1 MDITY
6 FGTERGVTLVYFQ
19 PIDLISLTMRLR
31 QLLLI
36 LLCVFIAPMK
46 AQFVD
51 AGRTIVDDVH
61 TATKAGKLQNRSAA
75 KPTQCDGD
83 TSMFPSYGSTAYNS
97 VTIRKGSSLGQFFDA
112 PQTMTVSGFRFYG
125 FSVTPTPAKSVKINL
140 ICNLYKAGADSLP
153 SGSPIASD
161 TLLIDTVM
169 GSSIPLSRIT
179 LNADFGKA
187 VTVTGPYIVCVESDS
202 VNALA
207 AVVCNSYTNGDG
219 KKRNLG
225 VGSVSG
231 KWYRCMSL
239 NIGGTV
245 FNSHMQMYPFV
256 GYKLGIDYTTNQQ
269 CYPNLDTL
277 YFQNQSK
284 KTVVSSIFYNYYV
297 YYNIERSSHRWN
309 FDNKLY
315 QYAIDGKYKPSSRS
329 NLNVELI
336 STVYP
341 YSGWS
346 CSDTVSKIIYFK
358 PGTPSL
364 YKPAQGCSGDTVTI
378 AVASDAQ
385 TTVQWFKKTTDPK
398 PFFEGNKYTVNNVQ
412 NTDTF
417 FVKAVNNSCESNW
430 LMIPFEVNKYP
441 TKLTVKNDSI
451 CAGATANLQA
461 FTDYGQ
467 LYWYDQATGGSLMY
481 TGQVLQTGKL
491 SRDTQFYVV
500 ANNKGCM
507 YAGGAK
513 LVKAFVGSSFA
524 PTSPTVPAD
533 TFVCARG
540 VNSVTL
546 KASSNSSSD
555 TLRWFTDATGG
566 SPVAIGSTYTFKGT
580 KRGDGYAYVE
590 SWNGICGSG
599 RAAVKI
605 TVKDYPAVFGATGD
619 ETCSND
625 SAHLFGST
633 PWGQLNWYIKRS
645 DVTPFYVGKTPALY
659 GLSGKNQVYFKASEG
674 ACFAPNF
681 DSVEVI
687 VNDIP
692 KPTKVEALS
701 VCAKSLGKM
710 SVTIPVGKVNWYE
723 DSTTTDVLFTGSNY
737 DLGLMLSSRTLYYET
752 ENKGCKS
759 DRTPLTLVVK
769 PRPAAGFTWT
779 LLWQHKLNCVPINTA
794 GLSFEWDWGDGTKKV
809 GLPGVHQY
817 AGPGNYTVRLIAT
830 SNANGCKDTADIP
843 VLVDHTN
850 VKNIAKQQ
858 FVAYPNPVGAGE
870 VLTLQGL
877 VSGELVWLD
886 ATGREIASS
895 KVSDGA
901 TTVPA
906 GIARGFYFLQVKAV
920 TQYETRTLWVH

>member
-6 FGTERGVTLVYFQ
+6 FGVRVAFEFGNFQ
-19 PIDLISLTMRLR
+19 GIDLFPFTMRLR
-31 QLLLI
+31 KLLLI
-36 LLCVFIAPMK
+36 IFCVLFAPIK

-51 AGRTIVDDVH
+51 AGRTLVDDVH
-61 TATKAGKLQNRSAA
+61 AGTQKGKIQSRSATN
-75 KPTQCDGD
+75 PTQCDGD

-97 VTIRKGSSLGQFFDA
+97 ITIKKGSSLGQFFDA

-125 FSVTPTPAKSVKINL
+125 FSVTPTPAKSVKINI

-153 SGSPIASD
+153 SGTPIASD
-161 TLLIDTVM
+161 TITVDTVM

-187 VTVTGPYIVCVESDS
+187 VTVTGPYIICVESDS

-219 KKRNLG
+219 KKRNLC

-231 KWYRCMSL
+231 KWYRCLSL

-277 YFQNQSK
+277 YFQNQTK

-309 FDNKLY
+309 YDNKMI
-315 QYAIDGKYKPSSRS
+315 QYSIDGKYKPTSRS
-329 NLNVELI
+329 NMNVTLI

-385 TTVQWFKKTTDPK
+385 TTVQWFKKTSDPK
-398 PFFEGNKYTVNNVQ
+398 PFYEGNKYTINNVQ
-412 NTDTF
+412 KTDTF
-417 FVKAVNNSCESNW
+417 YVKSVNNTCESNW
-430 LMIPFEVNKYP
+430 LMIPFEVNQYP

-461 FTDYGQ
+461 FTDFGE
-467 LYWYDQATGGSLMY
+467 LYWYDKSTGGTLMH

-491 SRDTQFYVV
+491 SQDTQFYVV
-500 ANNKGCM
+500 ANNKGCL
-507 YAGGAK
+507 YGGGSK

-540 VNSVTL
+540 ANAVTL
-546 KASSNSSSD
+546 VASSNNSSD
-555 TLRWFTDATGG
+555 TLRWFLDATGG
-566 SPVAIGSTYTFKGT
+566 SPVAKGSNYTFKGS
-580 KRGDGYAYVE
+580 KRGESTVYVE

-599 RAAVKI
+599 RAAIKI
-605 TVKDYPAVFGATGD
+605 TVKDYPGVFGAAGD

-625 SAHLFGST
+625 SARLFGST
-633 PWGQLNWYIKRS
+633 SWGQLNWYMKRS
-645 DVTPFYVGKTPALY
+645 DAQPFYVGKTPAIY
-659 GLSGKNQVYFKASEG
+659 GLSGKNYIYYKSSEG
-674 ACFAPNF
+674 SCFAPNF
-681 DSVEVI
+681 DSVEVT
-687 VNDIP
+687 VNEIP
-692 KPTKVEALS
+692 KPDMVEALS

-710 SVTIPVGKVNWYE
+710 SVHISQGKVNWYE
-723 DSTTTDVLFTGSNY
+723 DSTTTDILFTGSIY
-737 DLGLMLSSRTLYYET
+737 DLGMMLSSRTLYYET

-817 AGPGNYTVRLIAT
+817 SGPGNYTVRLVVT
-830 SNANGCKDTADIP
+830 NNANGCKDTADIP

-850 VKNIAKQQ
+850 VKTIAKQH
-858 FVAYPNPVGAGE
+858 FSAYPNPVGAGD
-870 VLTLQGL
+870 VLELSGLSDGLIAWIDPTGRIVGESQVAEGKTRVPAKLSQGL
-877 VSGELVWLD
+877 YYLNVKS
-886 ATGREIASS
+886 RE
-895 KVSDGA
+895 
-901 TTVPA
+901 
-906 GIARGFYFLQVKAV
+906 R
-920 TQYETRTLWVH
+920 YEPVTLWVH

>member
-1 MDITY
+1 MKV
-6 FGTERGVTLVYFQ
+6 RN
-19 PIDLISLTMRLR
+19 
-31 QLLLI
+31 LLLS
-36 LLCVFIAPMK
+36 LFCAVTVPVT

-51 AGRTIVDDVH
+51 AGRTLVDDVH
-61 TATKAGKLQNRSAA
+61 IATQKGKIQSRSATN
-75 KPTQCDGD
+75 PTRCDGD

-97 VTIRKGSSLGQFFDA
+97 ITIKKGSSLGQFFDA

-153 SGSPIASD
+153 SGTPIASD
-161 TLLIDTVM
+161 TITVDTVM

-202 VNALA
+202 STALA

-219 KKRNLG
+219 KKRNLC

-277 YFQNQSK
+277 YFQNQTK

-309 FDNKLY
+309 YDNKMI
-315 QYAIDGKYKPSSRS
+315 QYAIDGKYKPTSRS
-329 NLNVELI
+329 NLNVTLI

-364 YKPAQGCSGDTVTI
+364 YKTAQGCSGDTVTI
-378 AVASDAQ
+378 SVASDAQ
-385 TTVQWFKKTTDPK
+385 TTVQWFKKTSDPK
-398 PFFEGNKYTVNNVQ
+398 PFFEGNKYTINNVQ
-412 NTDTF
+412 KTDTF
-417 FVKAVNNSCESNW
+417 YVKAVNNTCESNW

-461 FTDYGQ
+461 FTDYGD
-467 LYWYDQATGGSLMY
+467 LYWYDKSSGGTLMH

-491 SRDTQFYVV
+491 SQDTQFYVV
-500 ANNKGCM
+500 ANNKGCV
-507 YAGGAK
+507 YAGGSK

-524 PTSPTVPAD
+524 PTSPSVPAD

-546 KASSNSSSD
+546 KATSNSSSD
-555 TLRWFTDATGG
+555 TLRWFLDATGG
-566 SPVAIGSTYTFKGT
+566 SPVAKGSSYTFKGT
-580 KRGDGYAYVE
+580 KRGEGYVYVE

-599 RAAVKI
+599 RSAVKI
-605 TVKDYPAVFGATGD
+605 TVKDYPGVFGATGD

-625 SAHLFGST
+625 SARLFGST
-633 PWGQLNWYIKRS
+633 SWGQLNWYMKRS
-645 DVTPFYVGKTPALY
+645 DAQPFYVGKTPAVY
-659 GLSGKNQVYFKASEG
+659 GLSGKNYVYYKASEG
-674 ACFAPNF
+674 NCFAPNF

-692 KPTKVEALS
+692 KPSKVEALS
-701 VCAKSLGKM
+701 VCAKALGKM
-710 SVTIPVGKVNWYE
+710 SVTIPTGTVNWYE
-723 DSTTTDVLFTGSNY
+723 DTTTTDILFTGSTY
-737 DLGLMLSSRTLYYET
+737 DLGMMLSTRTLYYET

-759 DRTPLTLVVK
+759 ERTPLTLVVK

-817 AGPGNYTVRLIAT
+817 AGPGNYTVRLVVT
-830 SNANGCKDTADIP
+830 NNANGCKDTADIP

-850 VKNIAKQQ
+850 VKSIAKQR
-858 FVAYPNPVGAGE
+858 FTAYPNPVGAGD
-870 VLTLQGL
+870 VLALNGLDAANITWIDPAGRVVAESQVTEGKTKVPAKLSQGL
-877 VSGELVWLD
+877 YYLNVKS
-886 ATGREIASS
+886 RE
-895 KVSDGA
+895 V
-901 TTVPA
+901 
-906 GIARGFYFLQVKAV
+906 
-920 TQYETRTLWVH
+920 YEPVTLWVH

>member
-1 MDITY
+1 MNRKILPL
-6 FGTERGVTLVYFQ
+6 FLLVFS
-19 PIDLISLTMRLR
+19 IAVNA
-31 QLLLI
+31 QL
-36 LLCVFIAPMK
+36 
-46 AQFVD
+46 VD
-51 AGRTIVDDVH
+51 AKRTIVNDLPSMNSKS
-61 TATKAGKLQNRSAA
+61 AEWNANNANPQRRSST
-75 KPTQCDGD
+75 KPTQCGGD

-97 VTIRKGSSLGQFFDA
+97 VTIRKGSALGQFFDA
-112 PQTMTVSGFRFYG
+112 PQAMTVSGFRFYG

-153 SGSPIASD
+153 SGTPIASD
-161 TLLIDTVM
+161 TIMVDTVM

-187 VTVTGPYIVCVESDS
+187 VSVTGPYIITVESDS

-207 AVVCNSYTNGDG
+207 AMVCNSYANGDG

-256 GYKLGIDYTTNQQ
+256 NYKLGIDYTSNQQ

-277 YFQNQSK
+277 YFQNQTK

-315 QYAIDGKYKPSSRS
+315 QYAIDGKYKPSTKS

-341 YSGWS
+341 YSGFT
-346 CSDTVSKIIYFK
+346 CSDTVSKVIYFK

-364 YKPAQGCSGDTVTI
+364 YKAAQGCSGDTVTI
-378 AVASDAQ
+378 AVASDA
-385 TTVQWFKKTTDPK
+385 TTKVQWFKKTTDPK
-398 PFFEGNKYTVNNVQ
+398 PFFEGNKYVVNNVQ
-412 NTDTF
+412 KTDTF
-417 FVKAVNNSCESNW
+417 FVKAINNSCESSW

-461 FTDYGQ
+461 STDYGD
-467 LYWYDQATGGSLMY
+467 LYWYDQKSGGNLMY
-481 TGQVLQTGKL
+481 TGNILQTGKL
-491 SRDTQFYVV
+491 SKDTQFYVI

-507 YAGGAK
+507 YAGGVK

-524 PTSPTVPAD
+524 PVAPKVPSD

-540 VNSVTL
+540 ANSVTL
-546 KASSNSSSD
+546 KATSNSTTD
-555 TLRWFTDATGG
+555 TLRWFVDATGG
-566 SPVAIGSTYTFKGT
+566 NPVAKGSTYTFKGS
-580 KRGDGYAYVE
+580 KRGEGFVYVE

-599 RAAVKI
+599 RSAVKVTI
-605 TVKDYPAVFGATGD
+605 KDYPSIFGAIGD

-625 SAHLFGST
+625 SARLFAST
-633 PWGQLNWYIKRS
+633 PWGQLNWYIKKS
-645 DVTPFYVGKTPALY
+645 DATPFYVGKNPAVY
-659 GLSGKNQVYFKASEG
+659 GLSGKNYVYLKSSEG
-674 ACFAPNF
+674 SCFSPSF

-692 KPTKVEALS
+692 KPSLVQALS
-701 VCAKSLGKM
+701 VCTKSLGKM
-710 SVTIPVGKVNWYE
+710 TVNVPFGNVNWYE
-723 DSTTTDVLFTGSNY
+723 DSTSTDLLFTGSNY
-737 DLGLMLSSRTLYYET
+737 DLGLMLSSRTAWYET

-759 DRTPLTLVVK
+759 ERSPVTLVVK
-769 PRPAAGFTWT
+769 ARPAAGFTWN

-794 GLSFEWDWGDGTKKV
+794 GLSFEWNWGDGTKKV

-817 AGPGNYTVRLIAT
+817 AGAGNYMVRLVVT
-830 SNANGCKDTADIP
+830 NNANGCKDTADIQ
-843 VLVDHTN
+843 VLVDHTG
-850 VKNIAKQQ
+850 VKDVAKLK
-858 FVAYPNPVGAGE
+858 FKVYPNPAVAGSSIQLLGMPGIE
-870 VLTLQGL
+870 TSVDWIDVMGRKVASGL
-877 VSGELVWLD
+877 VAEGKL
-886 ATGREIASS
+886 A
-895 KVSDGA
+895 
-901 TTVPA
+901 VPA
-906 GIARGFYFLQVKAV
+906 GLSQGLYYLTVKGSSV
-920 TQYETRTLWVH
+920 YESVPVWVQ

>member
-1 MDITY
+1 MKV
-6 FGTERGVTLVYFQ
+6 RN
-19 PIDLISLTMRLR
+19 
-31 QLLLI
+31 LLLNLFCAI
-36 LLCVFIAPMK
+36 TVPAA

-51 AGRTIVDDVH
+51 AGKTLVDDVH
-61 TATKAGKLQNRSAA
+61 IGTQKGKIQSRSAT

-97 VTIRKGSSLGQFFDA
+97 ISIRKGSSLGQFFDA

-153 SGSPIASD
+153 SGTPIASD
-161 TLLIDTVM
+161 TITVDTVM

-179 LNADFGKA
+179 LDADFGKA
-187 VTVTGPYIVCVESDS
+187 VTVTGPYIICVESDS
-202 VNALA
+202 TNALA
-207 AVVCNSYTNGDG
+207 AVVSNSYTNGDG
-219 KKRNLG
+219 KRRNLC

-231 KWYRCMSL
+231 KWYRCLSL

-269 CYPNLDTL
+269 CFPNLDTL
-277 YFQNQSK
+277 YFQNQTK

-309 FDNKLY
+309 YDNKMI
-315 QYAIDGKYKPSSRS
+315 QYAIDGKYKPTSRS
-329 NLNVELI
+329 NLNVTLI

-364 YKPAQGCSGDTVTI
+364 YKAAQGCSGDTVTI
-378 AVASDAQ
+378 SVASDAQ
-385 TTVQWFKKTTDPK
+385 TTVQWFKKTSDPK
-398 PFFEGNKYTVNNVQ
+398 PFFEGNKYTINNVQ
-412 NTDTF
+412 KTDTF
-417 FVKAVNNSCESNW
+417 YVKAVNNTCESNW

-461 FTDYGQ
+461 FTDYGD
-467 LYWYDQATGGSLMY
+467 LYWYDKSSGGTLMH

-491 SRDTQFYVV
+491 SQDTQFYVV
-500 ANNKGCM
+500 ANNKGCV
-507 YAGGAK
+507 YAGGSK

-524 PTSPTVPAD
+524 PTSPNVPAD

-546 KASSNSSSD
+546 NATSNSSSD
-555 TLRWFTDATGG
+555 TLRWFLDATGG
-566 SPVAIGSTYTFKGT
+566 SPVATGSSYTFKGT
-580 KRGDGYAYVE
+580 KRGEGYVYVE

-605 TVKDYPAVFGATGD
+605 TVKDYPGVFGATGD

-625 SAHLFGST
+625 SARLFGST
-633 PWGQLNWYIKRS
+633 SWGQLNWYMKRS
-645 DVTPFYVGKTPALY
+645 DAKPFYVGKTPAVY
-659 GLSGKNQVYFKASEG
+659 GLSGKNYVYYKASEG
-674 ACFAPNF
+674 NCFAPNF

-692 KPTKVEALS
+692 KPSKVVALS
-701 VCAKSLGKM
+701 VCAKALGKM
-710 SVTIPVGKVNWYE
+710 SVTIPNGKVNWYE
-723 DSTTTDVLFTGSNY
+723 DTTTTDILFTGSTY
-737 DLGLMLSSRTLYYET
+737 DLGM
-752 ENKGCKS
+752 
-759 DRTPLTLVVK
+759 
-769 PRPAAGFTWT
+769 
-779 LLWQHKLNCVPINTA
+779 
-794 GLSFEWDWGDGTKKV
+794 
-809 GLPGVHQY
+809 
-817 AGPGNYTVRLIAT
+817 
-830 SNANGCKDTADIP
+830 
-843 VLVDHTN
+843 
-850 VKNIAKQQ
+850 
-858 FVAYPNPVGAGE
+858 
-870 VLTLQGL
+870 
-877 VSGELVWLD
+877 
-886 ATGREIASS
+886 
-895 KVSDGA
+895 
-901 TTVPA
+901 
-906 GIARGFYFLQVKAV
+906 
-920 TQYETRTLWVH
+920 

>member
-1 MDITY
+1 MKV
-6 FGTERGVTLVYFQ
+6 RN
-19 PIDLISLTMRLR
+19 
-31 QLLLI
+31 LLLC
-36 LLCVFIAPMK
+36 LFCAMTVPIA

-51 AGRTIVDDVH
+51 AGKTLIDDVH
-61 TATKAGKLQNRSAA
+61 IGTQKGKIQSRSAT

-97 VTIRKGSSLGQFFDA
+97 ISIRKGSSLGQFFDA

-153 SGSPIASD
+153 SGTPIASD
-161 TLLIDTVM
+161 TITVDTVM

-202 VNALA
+202 STALA

-277 YFQNQSK
+277 YFQNQTK

-309 FDNKLY
+309 YDNKMI
-315 QYAIDGKYKPSSRS
+315 QYAIDGKYKPTSRS
-329 NLNVELI
+329 NLNVTLI

-364 YKPAQGCSGDTVTI
+364 YKAAQGCSGDTVTI
-378 AVASDAQ
+378 SVASDAQ
-385 TTVQWFKKTTDPK
+385 TTVQWFKKTSDPK
-398 PFFEGNKYTVNNVQ
+398 PFFEGNKYTINNVQ
-412 NTDTF
+412 KTDTF
-417 FVKAVNNSCESNW
+417 YVKAVNNTCESNW

-461 FTDYGQ
+461 FTDYGD
-467 LYWYDQATGGSLMY
+467 LYWYDKSSGGTLMH

-491 SRDTQFYVV
+491 SQDTQFYVV
-500 ANNKGCM
+500 ANNKGCV
-507 YAGGAK
+507 YAGGSK

-524 PTSPTVPAD
+524 PTSPNVPAD

-546 KASSNSSSD
+546 NATSNSSSD
-555 TLRWFTDATGG
+555 TLRWFLDATGG
-566 SPVAIGSTYTFKGT
+566 SPVATGSSYTFKGT
-580 KRGDGYAYVE
+580 KRGEGYVYVE

-605 TVKDYPAVFGATGD
+605 TVKDYPGVFGATGD

-625 SAHLFGST
+625 SARLFGST
-633 PWGQLNWYIKRS
+633 SWGQLNWYMKRS
-645 DVTPFYVGKTPALY
+645 DAKPFYVGKTPAVY
-659 GLSGKNQVYFKASEG
+659 GLSGKNYVYYKASEG
-674 ACFAPNF
+674 NCFAPNF

-692 KPTKVEALS
+692 KPSKVEALS
-701 VCAKSLGKM
+701 VCAKALGKM
-710 SVTIPVGKVNWYE
+710 SVTIPNGKVNWYE
-723 DSTTTDVLFTGSNY
+723 DTTTTDILFTGSTY
-737 DLGLMLSSRTLYYET
+737 DLGMMLSTRTLYYET

-759 DRTPLTLVVK
+759 ERTPLTLVVK

-817 AGPGNYTVRLIAT
+817 AGPGNYTVRLVVT
-830 SNANGCKDTADIP
+830 NNANGCKDTADIP

-850 VKNIAKQQ
+850 VKSIAKQR
-858 FVAYPNPVGAGE
+858 FTAYPNPVGAGD
-870 VLTLQGL
+870 VLALNGLDAASITWIDPAGRVVAESQVAEGKTKVPAKLSQGL
-877 VSGELVWLD
+877 YYLNVKS
-886 ATGREIASS
+886 RE
-895 KVSDGA
+895 V
-901 TTVPA
+901 
-906 GIARGFYFLQVKAV
+906 
-920 TQYETRTLWVH
+920 YEPVTLWVH

>member
-1 MDITY
+1 MK
-6 FGTERGVTLVYFQ
+6 
-19 PIDLISLTMRLR
+19 LR
-31 QLLLI
+31 NLLLC
-36 LLCVFIAPMK
+36 LFCAMTVPIA

-51 AGRTIVDDVH
+51 AGKTLIDDVH
-61 TATKAGKLQNRSAA
+61 IGTQKGKIQSRSAT

-97 VTIRKGSSLGQFFDA
+97 ISIRKGSSLGQFFDA

-153 SGSPIASD
+153 SGTPIASD
-161 TLLIDTVM
+161 TITVDTVM

-202 VNALA
+202 STALA

-277 YFQNQSK
+277 YFQNQTK

-309 FDNKLY
+309 YDNKMI
-315 QYAIDGKYKPSSRS
+315 QYAIDGKYKPTSRS
-329 NLNVELI
+329 NLNVTLI

-364 YKPAQGCSGDTVTI
+364 YKAAQGCSGDTVTI
-378 AVASDAQ
+378 SVASDAQ
-385 TTVQWFKKTTDPK
+385 TTVQWFKKTSDPK
-398 PFFEGNKYTVNNVQ
+398 PFFEGNKYTINNVQ
-412 NTDTF
+412 KTDTF
-417 FVKAVNNSCESNW
+417 YVKAVNNTCESNW

-461 FTDYGQ
+461 FTDYGD
-467 LYWYDQATGGSLMY
+467 LYWYDKSSGGTLMH

-491 SRDTQFYVV
+491 SQDTQFYVV
-500 ANNKGCM
+500 ANNKGCV
-507 YAGGAK
+507 YAGGSK

-524 PTSPTVPAD
+524 PTSPNVPAD

-546 KASSNSSSD
+546 NATSNSSSD
-555 TLRWFTDATGG
+555 TLRWFLDATGG
-566 SPVAIGSTYTFKGT
+566 SPVATGSSYTFKGT
-580 KRGDGYAYVE
+580 KRGEGYVYVE

-605 TVKDYPAVFGATGD
+605 TVKDYPGVFGATGD

-625 SAHLFGST
+625 SARLFGST
-633 PWGQLNWYIKRS
+633 SWGQLNWYMKRS
-645 DVTPFYVGKTPALY
+645 DAKPFYVGKTPAVY
-659 GLSGKNQVYFKASEG
+659 GLSGKNYVYYKASEG
-674 ACFAPNF
+674 NCFAPNF

-692 KPTKVEALS
+692 KPSKVEALS
-701 VCAKSLGKM
+701 VCAKALGKM
-710 SVTIPVGKVNWYE
+710 SVTIPNGKVNWYE
-723 DSTTTDVLFTGSNY
+723 DTTTTDILFTGSTY
-737 DLGLMLSSRTLYYET
+737 DLGMMLSTRTLYYET

-759 DRTPLTLVVK
+759 ERTPLTLVVK

-817 AGPGNYTVRLIAT
+817 AGPGNYTVRLVVT
-830 SNANGCKDTADIP
+830 NNANGCKDTADIP

-850 VKNIAKQQ
+850 VKSIAKQR
-858 FVAYPNPVGAGE
+858 FTAYPNPVGAGD
-870 VLTLQGL
+870 VLALNGLDAASITWIDPAGRVVAESQVAEGKTKVPAKLSQGL
-877 VSGELVWLD
+877 YYLNVKS
-886 ATGREIASS
+886 RE
-895 KVSDGA
+895 V
-901 TTVPA
+901 
-906 GIARGFYFLQVKAV
+906 
-920 TQYETRTLWVH
+920 YEPVTLWVH

>member
-6 FGTERGVTLVYFQ
+6 FTPTASLGFVYFQ
-19 PIDLISLTMRLR
+19 GIDLFPFTMRLR
-31 QLLLI
+31 KLFLI
-36 LLCVFIAPMK
+36 IFCVLFAPIK

-51 AGRTIVDDVH
+51 AGRTLVDDVH
-61 TATKAGKLQNRSAA
+61 AGTQKGKIQSRSATN
-75 KPTQCDGD
+75 PTQCDGD

-97 VTIRKGSSLGQFFDA
+97 ITIKKGSSLGQFFDA

-125 FSVTPTPAKSVKINL
+125 FSVTPTPAKSVKINI

-153 SGSPIASD
+153 SGTPIASD
-161 TLLIDTVM
+161 TITVDTVM

-187 VTVTGPYIVCVESDS
+187 VTVTGPYIICVESDS
-202 VNALA
+202 STALA

-219 KKRNLG
+219 KKRNLC

-231 KWYRCMSL
+231 KWYRCLSL

-277 YFQNQSK
+277 YFQNQTK

-309 FDNKLY
+309 YDNKMI
-315 QYAIDGKYKPSSRS
+315 QYAIDGKYKPTSRS
-329 NLNVELI
+329 NMNVTLI

-398 PFFEGNKYTVNNVQ
+398 PFYEGNKYTINNVLK
-412 NTDTF
+412 TDTF
-417 FVKAVNNSCESNW
+417 YVKAVNNTCESNW
-430 LMIPFEVNKYP
+430 LMIPFEVNHYP

-461 FTDYGQ
+461 FTDFGE
-467 LYWYDQATGGSLMY
+467 LYWYDKSTGGTLMH

-491 SRDTQFYVV
+491 NQDTQFYVV
-500 ANNKGCM
+500 ANNKGCL
-507 YAGGAK
+507 YGGGSK

-540 VNSVTL
+540 ANAVTL
-546 KASSNSSSD
+546 VASSNNSSD
-555 TLRWFTDATGG
+555 TLRWFLDATGG
-566 SPVAIGSTYTFKGT
+566 SPVAKGSNYTFKGS
-580 KRGDGYAYVE
+580 KRGESTVYVE

-599 RAAVKI
+599 RAAIKI
-605 TVKDYPAVFGATGD
+605 TVKDYPGVFGAAGD

-625 SAHLFGST
+625 SARLFGST
-633 PWGQLNWYIKRS
+633 SWGQLNWYMKRS
-645 DVTPFYVGKTPALY
+645 DAQPFYVGKTPAVY
-659 GLSGKNQVYFKASEG
+659 GLSGKNYVYYKASEG
-674 ACFAPNF
+674 SCFAPNF
-681 DSVEVI
+681 DSVEVT
-687 VNDIP
+687 VNEIP
-692 KPTKVEALS
+692 KPDMVEALS

-710 SVTIPVGKVNWYE
+710 SVHISQGKVNWYE
-723 DSTTTDVLFTGSNY
+723 DSTTTDILFTGSIY
-737 DLGLMLSSRTLYYET
+737 DLGMMLSSRTLYYET

-817 AGPGNYTVRLIAT
+817 SGPGNYTVRLVVT
-830 SNANGCKDTADIP
+830 NNANGCKDTADIL

-850 VKNIAKQQ
+850 VKTIAKQH
-858 FVAYPNPVGAGE
+858 FSAYPNPVGAGD
-870 VLTLQGL
+870 VLELSGLSDGLISWIDPTGRIVGESQVAEGKTRVPAKLSQGL
-877 VSGELVWLD
+877 YYLNVNSRD
-886 ATGREIASS
+886 
-895 KVSDGA
+895 
-901 TTVPA
+901 
-906 GIARGFYFLQVKAV
+906 
-920 TQYETRTLWVH
+920 QYEPVTLWVH

>member
-1 MDITY
+1 MK
-6 FGTERGVTLVYFQ
+6 
-19 PIDLISLTMRLR
+19 MRIV
-31 QLLLI
+31 LLMIFAAWL
-36 LLCVFIAPMK
+36 APMN
-46 AQFVD
+46 AQFID
-51 AGRTIVDDVH
+51 AGKSIIDDVH
-61 TATKAGKLQNRSAA
+61 SANGKSKLQHRSST

-97 VTIRKGSSLGQFFDA
+97 ITIRKGSSLGQFFDA

-153 SGSPIASD
+153 SGTPIASD
-161 TLLIDTVM
+161 TIMVDTVM

-187 VTVTGPYIVCVESDS
+187 VTVTGGYIVCVESDS

-277 YFQNQSK
+277 YFQNQNK

-309 FDNKLY
+309 YDNKMI
-315 QYAIDGKYKPSSRS
+315 QYAIDGKYKPTSRS
-329 NLNVELI
+329 NLNVTLI

-364 YKPAQGCSGDTVTI
+364 YKTAQGCSGDTVTI

-385 TTVQWFKKTTDPK
+385 TTVQWFKKTTDAK
-398 PFFEGNKYTVNNVQ
+398 PFFEGNKYTINNVQ
-412 NTDTF
+412 STDTF
-417 FVKAVNNSCESNW
+417 YVKAVNNTCESNW

-461 FTDYGQ
+461 FTDYGD
-467 LYWYDQATGGSLMY
+467 LYWYDKSSGGTLMY

-491 SRDTQFYVV
+491 SRDTQFYVI
-500 ANNKGCM
+500 ANNKGCL
-507 YAGGAK
+507 YTGGSK

-524 PTSPTVPAD
+524 PSAPSVPSD

-546 KASSNSSSD
+546 KATSNSSTD
-555 TLRWFTDATGG
+555 TLRWFLDATGG
-566 SPVAIGSTYTFKGT
+566 SPVALGSTYTFKGT
-580 KRGDGYAYVE
+580 KRGDGYMYVE

-599 RAAVKI
+599 RSAVKI
-605 TVKDYPAVFGATGD
+605 AIKDYPAVFGAAGD

-625 SAHLFGST
+625 SARLFGST
-633 PWGQLNWYIKRS
+633 PWGQLNWYMKRN
-645 DVTPFYVGKTPALY
+645 DVNPFYVGKTPAVY
-659 GLSGKNQVYFKASEG
+659 GLSGKNYVYYKASEG
-674 ACFAPNF
+674 SCFAPNF

-723 DSTTTDVLFTGSNY
+723 DTTTTDILFTGSNY
-737 DLGLMLSSRTLYYET
+737 DLGMMLSSRTLYYET

-759 DRTPLTLVVK
+759 ERTPLTLVVK

-794 GLSFEWDWGDGTKKV
+794 GLSFEWDWGDGTKKT

-817 AGPGNYTVRLIAT
+817 SGPGNYTVRLVVT
-830 SNANGCKDTADIP
+830 NNANGCKDTADIP

-850 VKNIAKQQ
+850 VKSIAKQH
-858 FVAYPNPVGAGE
+858 FTAYPNPVGAGDLLE
-870 VLTLQGL
+870 LKGL
-877 VSGELVWLD
+877 VD
-886 ATGREIASS
+886 ANILWMDPTGRIVANG
-895 KVSDGA
+895 KVADGK
-901 TTVPA
+901 TSVPA
-906 GIARGFYFLQVKAV
+906 GISQGLYYLNLKGRELYEPV
-920 TQYETRTLWVH
+920 TIWVH

>member
-6 FGTERGVTLVYFQ
+6 FTLPAALGFVYFQ
-19 PIDLISLTMRLR
+19 AIDLFPFTMRLR
-31 QLLLI
+31 KLLLI
-36 LLCVFIAPMK
+36 IFCVLFAPIK

-51 AGRTIVDDVH
+51 AGRTLVDDVH
-61 TATKAGKLQNRSAA
+61 AGTQKGKIQSRSATN
-75 KPTQCDGD
+75 PTQCDGD

-97 VTIRKGSSLGQFFDA
+97 ITIKKGSSLGQFFDA

-125 FSVTPTPAKSVKINL
+125 FSVTPTPAKSVKINI

-153 SGSPIASD
+153 SGTPIASD
-161 TLLIDTVM
+161 TITVDTVM

-179 LNADFGKA
+179 LNAYFGKA
-187 VTVTGPYIVCVESDS
+187 VTVTGPYIICVESDS
-202 VNALA
+202 STALA

-219 KKRNLG
+219 KKRNLC

-231 KWYRCMSL
+231 KWYRCLSL

-277 YFQNQSK
+277 YFQNQTK

-309 FDNKLY
+309 YDNKMI
-315 QYAIDGKYKPSSRS
+315 QYAIDGKYKPTSRS
-329 NLNVELI
+329 NLNVTLI

-385 TTVQWFKKTTDPK
+385 TTVQWFKKTSDPK
-398 PFFEGNKYTVNNVQ
+398 PFYEGNKYTINNVQ
-412 NTDTF
+412 KTDTF
-417 FVKAVNNSCESNW
+417 YVKAVNNTCESNW
-430 LMIPFEVNKYP
+430 LMIPFEVNQYP

-461 FTDYGQ
+461 FTDFGE
-467 LYWYDQATGGSLMY
+467 LYWYDKSTGGTLMH

-491 SRDTQFYVV
+491 SQDTQFYVV
-500 ANNKGCM
+500 ANNKGCL
-507 YAGGAK
+507 YGGGSK

-540 VNSVTL
+540 ANAVTL
-546 KASSNSSSD
+546 VASSNNSGD
-555 TLRWFTDATGG
+555 TLRWFLDATGG
-566 SPVAIGSTYTFKGT
+566 SPVAKGSNYTFKGS
-580 KRGDGYAYVE
+580 KRGESTVYVE

-599 RAAVKI
+599 RAAIKI
-605 TVKDYPAVFGATGD
+605 TVKDYPGVFGAAGD

-625 SAHLFGST
+625 SARLFGST
-633 PWGQLNWYIKRS
+633 SWGQLNWYMKRS
-645 DVTPFYVGKTPALY
+645 DAQPFYVGKTPAVY
-659 GLSGKNQVYFKASEG
+659 GLSGKNYIYYKASEG
-674 ACFAPNF
+674 SCFAPNF

-692 KPTKVEALS
+692 KPSKVEALS
-701 VCAKSLGKM
+701 VCAKALGKM
-710 SVTIPVGKVNWYE
+710 SVTVPVGKVNWYE
-723 DSTTTDVLFTGSNY
+723 DTTTTDILFTGSTY
-737 DLGLMLSSRTLYYET
+737 DLGMMLSSRTLYYET

-817 AGPGNYTVRLIAT
+817 SGPGNYTVRLVVT
-830 SNANGCKDTADIP
+830 NNANGCKDTADIP

-850 VKNIAKQQ
+850 VKTIAKQH
-858 FVAYPNPVGAGE
+858 FSAYPNPVGAGD
-870 VLTLQGL
+870 VLELSGLSDGLIAWIDPTGRIVGESQVAEGKTRVPAKLSQGL
-877 VSGELVWLD
+877 YYLNVKS
-886 ATGREIASS
+886 RE
-895 KVSDGA
+895 
-901 TTVPA
+901 
-906 GIARGFYFLQVKAV
+906 R
-920 TQYETRTLWVH
+920 YEPVTLWVH

>member
-6 FGTERGVTLVYFQ
+6 FEVRVAFEFGNFQ
-19 PIDLISLTMRLR
+19 GIDLFPFTMRLR
-31 QLLLI
+31 KLLLI
-36 LLCVFIAPMK
+36 IFCVLFAPIK

-51 AGRTIVDDVH
+51 AGRTLVDDVH
-61 TATKAGKLQNRSAA
+61 AGTQKGKIQSRSATN
-75 KPTQCDGD
+75 PTQCDGD

-97 VTIRKGSSLGQFFDA
+97 ITIKKGSSLGQFFDA

-125 FSVTPTPAKSVKINL
+125 FSVTPTPAKSVKINI

-153 SGSPIASD
+153 SGTPIASD
-161 TLLIDTVM
+161 TITVDTVM

-187 VTVTGPYIVCVESDS
+187 VTVTGPYIICVESDS
-202 VNALA
+202 STALA

-219 KKRNLG
+219 KKRNLC

-231 KWYRCMSL
+231 KWYRCLSL

-256 GYKLGIDYTTNQQ
+256 GYKLGIVYTTNQQ

-277 YFQNQSK
+277 YFQNQTK

-309 FDNKLY
+309 YDNKMI
-315 QYAIDGKYKPSSRS
+315 QYAIDGKYKPTSRS
-329 NLNVELI
+329 NMNVTLI

-385 TTVQWFKKTTDPK
+385 TTVQWFKKTSDPK
-398 PFFEGNKYTVNNVQ
+398 PFYEGNKYTINNVQ
-412 NTDTF
+412 KTDTF
-417 FVKAVNNSCESNW
+417 YVKAVNNTCESNW
-430 LMIPFEVNKYP
+430 LMIPFEVNQYP

-461 FTDYGQ
+461 FTDFGE
-467 LYWYDQATGGSLMY
+467 LYWYDKSTGGTLMH

-491 SRDTQFYVV
+491 SQDTQFYVV
-500 ANNKGCM
+500 ANNKGCL
-507 YAGGAK
+507 YGGGSK

-540 VNSVTL
+540 ANAVTL
-546 KASSNSSSD
+546 VASSNNSSD
-555 TLRWFTDATGG
+555 TLRWFLDATGG
-566 SPVAIGSTYTFKGT
+566 SPVAKGSNYTFKGS
-580 KRGDGYAYVE
+580 KRGESTVYVE

-599 RAAVKI
+599 RAAIKI
-605 TVKDYPAVFGATGD
+605 TVKDYPGVFGAAGD

-625 SAHLFGST
+625 SARLFGST
-633 PWGQLNWYIKRS
+633 SWGQLNWYMKRS
-645 DVTPFYVGKTPALY
+645 DAQPFYVGKTPAIY
-659 GLSGKNQVYFKASEG
+659 GLSGKNYIYYKSSEG
-674 ACFAPNF
+674 SCFAPNF
-681 DSVEVI
+681 DSVEVT
-687 VNDIP
+687 VNEIP
-692 KPTKVEALS
+692 KPDMVEALS

-710 SVTIPVGKVNWYE
+710 SVHISQGKVNWYE
-723 DSTTTDVLFTGSNY
+723 DSTTTDILFTGSIY
-737 DLGLMLSSRTLYYET
+737 DLGMMLSSRTLYYET

-779 LLWQHKLNCVPINTA
+779 LLWQHKLNCVPVNTA

-817 AGPGNYTVRLIAT
+817 SGPGNYTVRLVVT
-830 SNANGCKDTADIP
+830 NNANGCKDTADIP

-850 VKNIAKQQ
+850 VKTIAKQH
-858 FVAYPNPVGAGE
+858 FSAYPNPVGAGD
-870 VLTLQGL
+870 VLELSGLSDGLIAWIDPTGRIVGESQVAEGKTRVPAKLSQGL
-877 VSGELVWLD
+877 YYLNVKS
-886 ATGREIASS
+886 REH
-895 KVSDGA
+895 
-901 TTVPA
+901 
-906 GIARGFYFLQVKAV
+906 
-920 TQYETRTLWVH
+920 YEPVTLWVH